1 MNGRAA
7 RGAAAVTRA
16 APRRDRPD
24 RDLRALVRRT
34 LDRCAGDGDGEGKLE
49 PSSGTCDPGPLV
61 LAALAAGRFGGPVHE
76 RVVERWLER
85 LSEALRSGAL
95 EFGPTGPLSGLAF
108 AMRAV
113 PRLRRVSASLWAQIA
128 EALPRDCWRSED
140 VGWFDYDLIR
150 GPAGLLRSLVASGRL
165 DAPGAGARRR
175 LAKRCVR
182 QLLALCDDELAAFRL
197 GRNQGD
203 PRLKWSEG
211 RINTGVA
218 HGVAGVAL
226 ALAAALE
233 HGVAPATRTRVALA
247 RIADWLVAQSYVDR
261 TGLRTWPHASLDGD
275 APSSPAPTPQ
285 AWCYGTPGIAWAL
298 GESGRV
304 LGRRDV
310 ATFALAAMES
320 WCERVE
326 TGVDLAGDV
335 PEQLGLCHGIAGTL
349 ALADAFAR
357 STGLPSAERKA
368 RHLEGL
374 LRRNQAYVEGMGAD
388 GSLLTGAPGVLSLLL
403 TREGADRRWLIPFGL
418 R

>member
-16 APRRDRPD
+16 APWRDRPD
-24 RDLRALVRRT
+24 PDLRALVRRT
-34 LDRCAGDGDGEGKLE
+34 LDRCAGDEDGEGKLA

-76 RVVERWLER
+76 RAVERWLER
-85 LSEALRSGAL
+85 LSEALRTGAL
-95 EFGPTGPLSGLAF
+95 EFGPTGPLSGLA
-108 AMRAV
+108 AAARVV
-113 PRLRRVSASLWAQIA
+113 PRLRRVSASLWKQIA
-128 EALPRDCWRSED
+128 EALPRDCWRTSD

-150 GPAGLLRSLVASGRL
+150 GPAGLLRSLVAAGRL
-165 DAPGAGARRR
+165 DAPGAQPRRR
-175 LAKRCVR
+175 LAERSVR
-182 QLLALCDDELAAFRL
+182 QLLALCDDELAALRL

-203 PRLKWSEG
+203 PRLKWGEG

-218 HGVAGVAL
+218 HGVGGVAL

-233 HGVAPATRTRVALA
+233 HGVAPTTRIRIALA

-275 APSSPAPTPQ
+275 APSSPTPPPQ

-298 GESGRV
+298 WESGRV

-326 TGVDLAGDV
+326 PGVDRAADV
-335 PEQLGLCHGIAGTL
+335 PEQLGLCHGIAGAL

-357 STGLPSAERKA
+357 IAGLPAASRKA
-368 RHLEGL
+368 KLLEELL
-374 LRRNQAYVEGMGAD
+374 LRNLSYVEGMGAD
-388 GSLLTGAPGVLSLLL
+388 RSLLTGAPGVLSLLL
-403 TREGADRRWLIPFGL
+403 TRAGADRRWLIPFGL

>member
-24 RDLRALVRRT
+24 RDLRSLVRRT

-108 AMRAV
+108 AMRTV
-113 PRLRRVSASLWAQIA
+113 PRLRRVSASLWEQIA
-128 EALPRDCWRSED
+128 EALPRDCWRSKE
-140 VGWFDYDLIR
+140 VRWFDYDLVR
-150 GPAGLLRSLVASGRL
+150 GPAGLLLTLVASGRL
-165 DAPGAGARRR
+165 DAPGAQPRRR
-175 LAKRCVR
+175 LAKQCVR

-197 GRNQGD
+197 GRDQDD
-203 PRLKWSEG
+203 PRLKWGEG

-226 ALAAALE
+226 ALAAALG
-233 HGVAPATRTRVALA
+233 HGVAPTTRARVALA
-247 RIADWLVAQSYVDR
+247 RIADWLVARSYVDR
-261 TGLRTWPHASLDGD
+261 TGLRAWPHASLDGD
-275 APSSPAPTPQ
+275 APSSRAPSPQ

-298 GESGRV
+298 WESGRV
-304 LGRRDV
+304 LGRSDV
-310 ATFALAAMES
+310 TTFALAAMES

-326 TGVDLAGDV
+326 PGVDRAADV
-335 PEQLGLCHGIAGTL
+335 PEQIGLCHGIAGML
-349 ALADAFAR
+349 ALADAFER
-357 STGLPSAERKA
+357 SAGLPAAARKA
-368 RHLEGL
+368 RLLEELL
-374 LRRNQAYVEGMGAD
+374 LRNLSYVEGMGAD
-388 GSLLTGAPGVLSLLL
+388 RSLLTGAPGVLSILL
-403 TREGADRRWLIPFGL
+403 TRAGADRRWLIPFGL